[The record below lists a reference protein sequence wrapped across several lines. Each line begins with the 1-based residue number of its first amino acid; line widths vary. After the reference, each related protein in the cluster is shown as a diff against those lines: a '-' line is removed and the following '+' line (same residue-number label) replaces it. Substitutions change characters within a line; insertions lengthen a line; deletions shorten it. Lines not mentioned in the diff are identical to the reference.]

1 MKAVVRTEKLGV
13 FALMLIFG
21 LFSADLPF
29 SSAQTIF
36 NVLDYGA
43 KADGKTDDSNAFSAA
58 WKAACSAATQ
68 NPTVVVPS
76 SKDFL
81 VYPLTFQG
89 PCKSSNIS
97 FQVIGTINAPSSP
110 SVWRGRNARRW
121 LIFHGVTGLLIT
133 GNGTFNGH
141 GSEWWDLS
149 CSDHPSMVGC
159 ATIIPVALNII
170 HCKHS
175 TISDIYT
182 INSARYHVVVNQ
194 SSDILVKNMHIT
206 APESSPNT
214 DGIHIELSQNVLVNN
229 SVIATGDDCVSIG
242 ELSSNINVSYVTCG
256 PGHGVS
262 IGSLGRYGNS
272 VKVENIHVKKV
283 NFKGTTNGVRIKTWQ
298 IGLGY
303 ARKISFEHITLE
315 SVKNPIYIDQNYCNN
330 FDGTR
335 GNCEPK
341 STGVHIS
348 EVTYDDIVGTSS
360 SNAAIYLNCSQS
372 VACTGITLSNIKI
385 ESNKSGQQVTSEC
398 TNAHGTD
405 SGVVQPKSCL
415 QS

>member
-1 MKAVVRTEKLGV
+1 MKAMVRTEKGV
-13 FALMLIFG
+13 FALMLILG
-21 LFSADLPF
+21 IFSADLPF
-29 SSAQTIF
+29 SSAQTLF

-81 VYPLTFQG
+81 VYPLTFHG

-97 FQVIGTINAPSSP
+97 FQLIGTINAPSSP
-110 SVWRGRNARRW
+110 SVWTGRNAKRW

-133 GNGTFNGH
+133 GSGTFNGH

-149 CSDHPSMVGC
+149 CAHHPNMGC
-159 ATIIPVALNII
+159 ATVIPMALNII
-170 HCKHS
+170 HCKRS

-182 INSARYHVVVNQ
+182 IDSAKFHVVVNQ
-194 SSDILVKNMHIT
+194 SSDILVQNMHIT

-214 DGIHIELSQNVLVNN
+214 DGIHIELSKNVFVNN

-242 ELSSNINVSYVTCG
+242 ELSSNITVSYITCG

-262 IGSLGRYGNS
+262 VGSLGKYGNS
-272 VKVENIHVKKV
+272 VKVENIHVEKV

-303 ARKISFEHITLE
+303 VRKISFEHITLE
-315 SVKNPIYIDQNYCNN
+315 SVENPIYIDQYYCDIN
-330 FDGTR
+330 GTR

-372 VACTGITLSNIKI
+372 VACTGINLSNIKI
-385 ESNKSGQQVTSEC
+385 KSDKSGQEIISEC
-398 TNAHGTD
+398 TNAHGTN

>member
-1 MKAVVRTEKLGV
+1 MKAMGV

-68 NPTVVVPS
+68 NPTVVVPR

-81 VYPLTFQG
+81 L
-89 PCKSSNIS
+89 
-97 FQVIGTINAPSSP
+97 IGTINAPSSP
-110 SVWRGRNARRW
+110 SVWTRRNARRW
-121 LIFHGVTGLLIT
+121 LIFHNT
-133 GNGTFNGH
+133 
-141 GSEWWDLS
+141 
-149 CSDHPSMVGC
+149 GC
-159 ATIIPVALNII
+159 ATVIPVALNII
-170 HCKHS
+170 HCKNS
-175 TISDIYT
+175 TISDIHT
-182 INSARYHVVVNQ
+182 IDSARYHVVVNQ

-303 ARKISFEHITLE
+303 VRKISFEHITVE
-315 SVKNPIYIDQNYCNN
+315 SVDNPIYIDQYYCNN
-330 FDGTR
+330 FDGTS

-372 VACTGITLSNIKI
+372 VACTGINLSNIKI
-385 ESNKSGQQVTSEC
+385 ESDKSGQQVISEC
-398 TNAHGTD
+398 TNAHGTN

>member
-1 MKAVVRTEKLGV
+1 MKAMVV

-68 NPTVVVPS
+68 NPTVVVPR

-81 VYPLTFQG
+81 V
-89 PCKSSNIS
+89 K
-97 FQVIGTINAPSSP
+97 GTINAPSSP

-121 LIFHGVTGLLIT
+121 LIFHGVTGLHIT

-141 GSEWWDLS
+141 GSEWWDL
-149 CSDHPSMVGC
+149 
-159 ATIIPVALNII
+159 
-170 HCKHS
+170 
-175 TISDIYT
+175 
-182 INSARYHVVVNQ
+182 
-194 SSDILVKNMHIT
+194 
-206 APESSPNT
+206 
-214 DGIHIELSQNVLVNN
+214 
-229 SVIATGDDCVSIG
+229 
-242 ELSSNINVSYVTCG
+242 
-256 PGHGVS
+256 
-262 IGSLGRYGNS
+262 IGSLGKYANS

-303 ARKISFEHITLE
+303 ARNISFEHITLE
-315 SVKNPIYIDQNYCNN
+315 SVKNPIYIDQNYCDIN
-330 FDGTR
+330 GTR
-335 GNCEPK
+335 GNCESK

-360 SNAAIYLNCSQS
+360 SKEAINLNCSQS

-385 ESNKSGQQVTSEC
+385 ESDKSGQQVISAC
-398 TNAHGTD
+398 ANAHGTN

>member
-1 MKAVVRTEKLGV
+1 MKAMGV

-58 WKAACSAATQ
+58 WKAACSAGTQ

-76 SKDFL
+76 RKDFL

-89 PCKSSNIS
+89 PCKSSSIS

-149 CSDHPSMVGC
+149 CADHPRK
-159 ATIIPVALNII
+159 ALNII
-170 HCKHS
+170 HCKRS

-182 INSARYHVVVNQ
+182 IDSAKYHVVVNQ

-303 ARKISFEHITLE
+303 VRKISFEHITLE
-315 SVKNPIYIDQNYCNN
+315 SVENPIYIDQNYCIDLN
-330 FDGTR
+330 GTR

-360 SNAAIYLNCSQS
+360 SNAAIHLNCSHS
-372 VACTGITLSNIKI
+372 IACTGITLSSIKI
-385 ESNKSGQQVTSEC
+385 ESDKSGQQVISEC
-398 TNAHGTD
+398 TNAHGTN